1 MPAPV
6 ISHRFH
12 DANPVARLNR
22 DALRAAGVLTVSLL
36 GGPGCGKTSLIA
48 ATARRLMPD
57 VHVGVV
63 ACDIASHR
71 DADLISST
79 SEQVVQVNT
88 GGPGVADA
96 SHVRDALN
104 WLDLRWLDLLLI
116 ENVGT
121 LALPAAPDLG
131 QDVSVTVFSVAA
143 GDDKADKHPE
153 LVQSSDV
160 VVLNKVDLLPS
171 VPFDLQAFR
180 RDVRRIKPTAQLIE
194 VSAIKGDGLDD
205 WFDYL
210 KSKVIRQNEKASR
223 WFG

>member
-1 MPAPV
+1 
-6 ISHRFH
+6 
-12 DANPVARLNR
+12 
-22 DALRAAGVLTVSLL
+22 
-36 GGPGCGKTSLIA
+36 
-48 ATARRLMPD
+48 MPD

-88 GGPGVADA
+88 GGPGVVDA
-96 SHVRDALN
+96 SHLRDALN